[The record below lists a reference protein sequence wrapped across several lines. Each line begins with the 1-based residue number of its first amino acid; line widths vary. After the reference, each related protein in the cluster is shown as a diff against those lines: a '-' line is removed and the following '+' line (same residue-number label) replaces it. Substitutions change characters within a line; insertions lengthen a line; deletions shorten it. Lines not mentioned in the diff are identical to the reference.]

1 MANTLKFGN
10 ENWATKKDSI
20 LAYNDENANF
30 KPLPFVTSRES
41 TATRVNKLGLI
52 EKVASGIPRVDY
64 LGNTKGAYLLEPQST
79 NLIAQS
85 EAFGSSYWIKSGAS
99 IQGDAST
106 AGVELLNDGSITNS
120 GGGVMTFISGGV
132 NAVSDGTSGSS
143 LRPRILWSGLSAG
156 IYKITITPTVNSGS
170 STFGLY
176 NGTSYEFQNS
186 TIEAKDLYV
195 YNNGSSSLWMALDGT
210 QTFDIDFQF
219 SIKEVQ
225 GFVSPSA
232 DTPLG
237 AFKLVEDTSTGIHY
251 TPSLA
256 STTNGSVTGSV
267 YAKYI
272 SRFLRLTIHD
282 ASNSNE
288 WYSVIYDLQ
297 NGTINNS
304 LAKTVTVFDS
314 KIELISDGYYRCS
327 ITADLGTSASTVL
340 YIQSSDGTAISSGD
354 NRGRGSY
361 TGDGTSGVYIF
372 GAQLEEGSYASS
384 YIPTSGSQITRLADT
399 ASQTL
404 PDGIIGQTEGT
415 LFIDFKPQ
423 TLETTSRYLSIENSS
438 SVGNG
443 WMGVFAI
450 LMDGNIRFR
459 FYGNGWD
466 FNTDIFIER
475 DTRYKIAFSYKN
487 GVQTSAYINGNLMQN
502 LTASLNG
509 KSYQKIRLSEAPIG
523 VRGDAHFKDLR
534 VYNTALT
541 DAELV
546 TLTQV

>member
-20 LAYNDENANF
+20 LAYNDENDNF
-30 KPLPFVTSRES
+30 KPLPFVTSRAS
-41 TATRVNKLGLI
+41 TATRVNKAGLL
-52 EKVASGIPRVDY
+52 ETVASGIPRVDY

-85 EAFGSSYWIKSGAS
+85 EAFTNPYWTKSGAS

-106 AGVELLNDGSITNS
+106 VGVELLNDGSITNS

-132 NAVSDGTSGSS
+132 NAVSDGTSSS
-143 LRPRILWSGLSAG
+143 PIRPRILWSGLSAG

-225 GFVSPSA
+225 GFASPSA
-232 DTPLG
+232 DSPLG
-237 AFKLVEDTSTGIHY
+237 AFKLVESATNASHFIYSGLTYAVATGNDYTYSVLAKKGENNFLQVILSSVAFSSTAYANFDLLNGVIG
-251 TPSLA
+251 TIGAGVTAKIKSLA
-256 STTNGSVTGSV
+256 NGWFKISVTHALLGTGS
-267 YAKYI
+267 
-272 SRFLRLTIHD
+272 H
-282 ASNSNE
+282 
-288 WYSVIYDLQ
+288 
-297 NGTINNS
+297 NS
-304 LAKTVTVFDS
+304 LISLIDS
-314 KIELISDGYYRCS
+314 
-327 ITADLGTSASTVL
+327 ATSVRN
-340 YIQSSDGTAISSGD
+340 QS
-354 NRGRGSY
+354 R

-372 GAQLEEGSYASS
+372 GAQIEQSSYASS
-384 YIPTSGSQITRLADT
+384 YIPNFGTALGVTRLADT
-399 ASQTL
+399 ASQTV

-415 LFIDFKPQ
+415 VFLDFKPQ
-423 TLETTSRYLSIENSS
+423 TLEGTSRYLSIENSS

-443 WMGVFAI
+443 WMGVFATLI
-450 LMDGNIRFR
+450 DGNIKFR
-459 FYGNGWD
+459 FYGDGWD
-466 FNTDIFIER
+466 FNTGIFIER

-509 KSYQKIRLSEAPIG
+509 KSYQKIRLSEAAIG

-534 VYNTALT
+534 VYNTAALT

-546 TLTQV
+546 TLTTI